1 MCESWKVKLD
11 TYVDGEL
18 PAEEMRA
25 FDTHVKTCPSCAA
38 DALSRVQMKRS
49 IQAAGMRF
57 TPSAEFRKRVQQR
70 VATKERRPAF
80 RFAWAGVAAA
90 FALLL
95 LIGIGIT
102 YGRQEQ
108 LRAQQVYSE
117 VADLHVTALASST
130 PVEVISTD
138 RHTVKPWFQGKL
150 PFTFDLPEL
159 ANSDFALVGG
169 RIAYLEHTPGAQL
182 IYQIRKHQISVFIFE
197 DAPLRGLPTKFTRE
211 LAFNEQTWSQ
221 GGLRYFVIGDASAAD
236 ISNLAKLFKTTGS

>member
-18 PAEEMRA
+18 PADEMRA
-25 FDTHVKTCPSCAA
+25 FDTHMKTCPSCAA
-38 DALSRVQMKRS
+38 DALARVQMKRS

-57 TPSAEFRKRVQQR
+57 TPSAEFRQRVHQR
-70 VATKERRPAF
+70 VAGKQRRPAF
-80 RFAWAGVAAA
+80 GFAWAVAG
-90 FALLL
+90 ALAVVL

-102 YGRQEQ
+102 YRRQGQ

-117 VADLHVTALASST
+117 VADLHVAALASST
-130 PVEVISTD
+130 PVDVFSTD

-159 ANSDFALVGG
+159 ANSDFTLIGG
-169 RIAYLEHTPGAQL
+169 RMAYLEHTPGAQL
-182 IYQIRKHQISVFIFE
+182 IYQVRKHRISVFIFE
-197 DAPLRGLPTKFTRE
+197 DAPLRGVPSNFTRE
-211 LAFNEQTWSQ
+211 LAFSEETWSQ

-236 ISNLAKLFKTTGS
+236 ISNLAKLFKLTT

>member
-18 PAEEMRA
+18 PADEMRA
-25 FDTHVKTCPSCAA
+25 FDTHMKTCPSCAA
-38 DALSRVQMKRS
+38 DALARVQMKRS

-57 TPSAEFRKRVQQR
+57 TPTTEFRQRVQQKI
-70 VATKERRPAF
+70 AGKQRRPAL
-80 RFAWAGVAAA
+80 RFAWAVAG
-90 FALLL
+90 ALAIVL

-102 YGRQEQ
+102 YRRQGQ

-117 VADLHVTALASST
+117 VADLHVAALASST
-130 PVEVISTD
+130 PVDVISTD

-159 ANSDFALVGG
+159 ANSDFTLIGG
-169 RIAYLEHTPGAQL
+169 RMAYLEHTPGAQL
-182 IYQIRKHQISVFIFE
+182 IYQVRKHRISVFIFE
-197 DAPLRGLPTKFTRE
+197 DAPLRGVPSHVTRE

-236 ISNLAKLFKTTGS
+236 ISNLAKLFKATE